1 MNAFLR
7 RSKCGS
13 SQSLSRKRKIPKALT
28 FGKFLLDI
36 GARGRGRTGTRG
48 KPRGILSPV
57 RLPIPP
63 PGHDKYNC
71 IEHRAKV
78 KLDLAIR

>member
-1 MNAFLR
+1 MA
-7 RSKCGS
+7 KK
-13 SQSLSRKRKIPKALT
+13 LSPEKKNTEGFKPSVNS
-28 FGKFLLDI
+28 LLDI

>member
-1 MNAFLR
+1 MNNHKNRLNAGFI
-7 RSKCGS
+7 
-13 SQSLSRKRKIPKALT
+13 SL
-28 FGKFLLDI
+28 D

-63 PGHDKYNC
+63 PGHEFFLSLY
-71 IEHRAKV
+71 
-78 KLDLAIR
+78 L